1 MATTQRMTP
10 ARLKKQLKEAGVR
23 LPHGYDVVKRTPKK
37 KKKATTSKPVAKKVV
52 KKATTKTTA
61 KRKVARKKAVQG
73 RLF

>member
-52 KKATTKTTA
+52 KKATK
-61 KRKVARKKAVQG
+61 KVATRKHKMVYKSKTFI
-73 RLF
+73 L